1 MYAPDTNQLTLFDL
15 PPDTLW
21 RLPEARSDREYN
33 LATLLRN
40 ILWQHQQGECH
51 ASNEWFASDPAMG
64 LKCDVATVR
73 RGLADLEACGLIRRE
88 FDNFRAR
95 TIVPLVTAEEL
106 IARGWEALARAIVG
120 MKQWAQ
126 GVRKACREL
135 LRGAGKCHQKA
146 DSLNS
151 NCAASARTIARPF
164 PYKGREAQKTTTAQQ
179 EKPASSSE
187 HPEPSV
193 AVSASQSAEASHET
207 LSESAQLAVE
217 AGLGAHAA
225 RTVTSDKPLGAIKG
239 AIQAA
244 RAYAATHE
252 VRNLPGLL
260 SKAIREGWLPPAPKS
275 NYASDQG
282 GAAPVYKPV
291 MVKAEQMPK
300 VQSGQE
306 LLDAKRDPKLL
317 KIMQKCSALATSKG
331 AQ

>member
-1 MYAPDTNQLTLFDL
+1 MATASADQLTLFDL

-73 RGLADLEACGLIRRE
+73 RGLQTLEDCGLIRRE

-135 LRGAGKCHQKA
+135 LRGAGKRHQKA

-187 HPEPSV
+187 HPESSV

-207 LSESAQLAVE
+207 LSESARLAVE
-217 AGLGAHAA
+217 AGLGTHAA

-260 SKAIREGWLPPAPKS
+260 SKAIREGWLPPAAPATH
-275 NYASDQG
+275 ASDLG
-282 GAAPVYKPV
+282 GAPVAKK
-291 MVKAEQMPK
+291 VKVRFDDQQNVKSDKAQVGPYVQGSGYEQWKANM
-300 VQSGQE
+300 
-306 LLDAKRDPKLL
+306 
-317 KIMQKCSALATSKG
+317 TSKRKG
-331 AQ
+331 LR

>member
-1 MYAPDTNQLTLFDL
+1 
-15 PPDTLW
+15 
-21 RLPEARSDREYN
+21 
-33 LATLLRN
+33 
-40 ILWQHQQGECH
+40 
-51 ASNEWFASDPAMG
+51 MG

-73 RGLADLEACGLIRRE
+73 RGLADLEDCGLIRRE

-135 LRGAGKCHQKA
+135 LRGAGKRHQKADSCHQKA

-275 NYASDQG
+275 NYASDLGGAPVAKKVRVRFDDQQNVKSDKAEAFQG
-282 GAAPVYKPV
+282 GEATRAALREKFRLG
-291 MVKAEQMPK
+291 KA
-300 VQSGQE
+300 S
-306 LLDAKRDPKLL
+306 
-317 KIMQKCSALATSKG
+317 
-331 AQ
+331 